1 MNPKLKRVIT
11 YILFAGIGAFF
22 LYLAFKGQDLNQVVN
37 DILNAK
43 YEWVF
48 IALFFGVLSHFFR
61 AMRWRQMLEP
71 LGYKI
76 NIKNSFNG
84 VMIGYFV
91 NFIFPRAG
99 ELSRCAIVNRTDK
112 IPVTTLLGTVIAER
126 LTDVIMLFVSVFLAF
141 ALQKEVFSQLFTEG
155 PFADQINKIGN
166 NWVLLLAIGVV
177 GLAFFIFLYLRRK
190 KLAKTTIGLKL
201 SGFILGFFD
210 GIKSLTKVKNK
221 PLFILYTL
229 GMWVCYFLLPYFTF
243 FALDATSHLSPLVGV
258 TILAVGTVS
267 IAAPAPGGIGPFH
280 ILVRMALV
288 LYGIDSSVAVSYATL
303 AHGAQMIMIFVV
315 GGISFVSALIIER
328 KVNALSKSQ
337 E

>member
-22 LYLAFKGQDLNQVVN
+22 LYLAFKGQDITKIFS

-48 IALFFGVLSHFFR
+48 VALFFGVLSHFFR
-61 AMRWRQMLEP
+61 AMRWRQMLDP
-71 LGYKI
+71 IGYKL

-91 NFIFPRAG
+91 NFLIPRAG

-126 LTDVIMLFVSVFLAF
+126 LTDVFMLFVSVFLAL
-141 ALQKEVFSQLFTEG
+141 ALQKEVFSQLLTEG
-155 PFADQINKIGN
+155 PFAKTINSITNNFPLLIIIG
-166 NWVLLLAIGVV
+166 LV
-177 GLAFFIFLYLRRK
+177 GLAVFVFLYLNRK
-190 KLAKTTIGLKL
+190 KIAKTNIGLKL
-201 SGFILGFFD
+201 SGFVLGFFD
-210 GIKSLTKVKNK
+210 GIKSLALVKNK
-221 PLFILYTL
+221 PLFVLYTL

-243 FALDATSHLSPLVGV
+243 FALDATSNLSPLVGV
-258 TILAVGTVS
+258 TILAVGTIS

-280 ILVRMALV
+280 ILVQMALV
-288 LYGIDSSVAVSYATL
+288 LYGIDSTIALSYATL

-315 GGISFVSALIIER
+315 GGISFVSALIVER
-328 KVNALSKSQ
+328 KVNALPKTQ

>member
-22 LYLAFKGQDLNQVVN
+22 LYLAFKGQDLNKIVS

-91 NFIFPRAG
+91 NFLIPRAG

-126 LTDVIMLFVSVFLAF
+126 LTDVFMLFVSVFLALV
-141 ALQKEVFSQLFTEG
+141 LQKEVFSQLLSEG
-155 PFADQINKIGN
+155 PLANQINNISN
-166 NWVLLLAIGVV
+166 NWLLLLAIGIA
-177 GLAFFIFLYLRRK
+177 GIAFFVFLYTKRK

-210 GIKSLTKVKNK
+210 GIKLLAKVKNK
-221 PLFILYTL
+221 
-229 GMWVCYFLLPYFTF
+229 
-243 FALDATSHLSPLVGV
+243 
-258 TILAVGTVS
+258 
-267 IAAPAPGGIGPFH
+267 
-280 ILVRMALV
+280 
-288 LYGIDSSVAVSYATL
+288 
-303 AHGAQMIMIFVV
+303 
-315 GGISFVSALIIER
+315 
-328 KVNALSKSQ
+328 
-337 E
+337 